1 VSFLVITQLGPIKY
15 ATLIIARFIQK
26 KIDQNRAKNQVAND
40 VNSDLALEDA
50 EDQKIRDL
58 EVKVMLDEYKR
69 NVVHIN

>member
-1 VSFLVITQLGPIKY
+1 MSFLVITQLGPIKY